1 MSSEREAVKKRKTL
15 ETEVEVQI
23 NLDGS
28 GNNQIDSKINFFDHM
43 LDQLSKHGGF
53 DLKIK
58 AEGDLEIDEHHTVED
73 IGITLG
79 EAFNEALGDKKG
91 IARFADSHTPLDET
105 LVRTAVD
112 ISGRSYLY
120 TDFDFSREV
129 VGDFP
134 SELVWEFL
142 KSFVNHAEI
151 TLHIDL
157 IRGDNCHHQIEAV
170 FKSLAL
176 TLKKAVEIVSDRM
189 PSTKGKL

>member
-1 MSSEREAVKKRKTL
+1 MSKERKAVKKRATN
-15 ETEVEVQI
+15 ETEVEVEL
-23 NLDGS
+23 NLDGE
-28 GNNQIDSKINFFDHM
+28 GKGDIDSGLKFFDHM
-43 LDQLSKHGGF
+43 LAQLAKHGGF
-53 DLKIK
+53 DLMVK

-73 IGITLG
+73 VGITLG
-79 EAFNEALGDKKG
+79 QAFNQALGDKKG

-120 TDFDFSREV
+120 ADFDFSREM

-142 KSFVNHAEI
+142 KSFVNHAKI
-151 TLHIDL
+151 TLHMDL
-157 IRGDNCHHQIEAV
+157 IRGDNCHHQIEAA
-170 FKSLAL
+170 FKSLAV
-176 TLKKAVEIVSDRM
+176 TLKKAVEVVSDRM